1 MYAQFLKSGA
11 LSLALLLASGTAQS
25 VFAQHHHGGGGHGD
39 GDHGGGDHHGDH
51 HGGDHWGHGDH
62 GGGGHYG
69 GSHHDHHGGGYSF
82 GGSGFSLSIGN
93 GYNGFQYSS
102 GPQYGNSYYNSYPS
116 YGYSNYGS
124 GYGYGGSS
132 VYVTPQYVTP
142 RSVTPQYITSP
153 QNYASP
159 SIEYRTPSVQPST
172 RSYIPP
178 QDSGQRTN
186 LPSVS
191 FGGRAHLPELANAV
205 ADRAN
210 QLCLAL
216 HDSYLGNPQ
225 FKEVY
230 RDTYSLITRAQ
241 QFVPPNGATDTQSQL
256 ASLTEMNAIL
266 SQATPVIE
274 SWTPARGASS
284 SATSHLNSVQ
294 VALKLLS
301 IDAGWSENQVSRT
314 PAALESVPSRLRVA
328 PAPEA
333 LPSDNEPTPLDPL
346 PAP

>member
-1 MYAQFLKSGA
+1 MYAQFLKSGV
-11 LSLALLLASGTAQS
+11 LSLALLLASGTEQS
-25 VFAQHHHGGGGHGD
+25 VFAQHHHDGGGHD
-39 GDHGGGDHHGDH
+39 GGGHD
-51 HGGDHWGHGDH
+51 GGGH

-69 GSHHDHHGGGYSF
+69 GSHHSHHGGGYSL

-102 GPQYGNSYYNSYPS
+102 GPQYGNSVYNSYPS

-142 RSVTPQYITSP
+142 TYVTPRYITSP
-153 QNYASP
+153 PNFSSS
-159 SIEYRTPSVQPST
+159 SIEYRTPNVQPSS
-172 RSYIPP
+172 RVYIPP
-178 QDSGQRTN
+178 RDSGQRTN

-191 FGGRAHLPELANAV
+191 FGGRAHIPELASAV

-210 QLCLAL
+210 QLCLTL

-230 RDTYSLITRAQ
+230 RDTYSLITQAQ
-241 QFVPPNGATDTQSQL
+241 QLAQPDVAADSPVMLAT
-256 ASLTEMNAIL
+256 LTDMNAIL

-274 SWTPARGASS
+274 SWTPARGATA
-284 SATSHLNSVQ
+284 SASSHLNSVQ

-301 IDAGWSENQVSRT
+301 VDAGWSENQVARS
-314 PAALESVPSRLRVA
+314 PAAVEAAPAPIRVA
-328 PAPEA
+328 PAPDS
-333 LPSDNEPTPLDPL
+333 LPSENEPTPLDPL

>member
-11 LSLALLLASGTAQS
+11 LSLALLLASGTAQY

-39 GDHGGGDHHGDH
+39 GDHGGGDHW
-51 HGGDHWGHGDH
+51 GGGGGGHY
-62 GGGGHYG
+62 GGGHYG
-69 GSHHDHHGGGYSF
+69 GSHHDHHGGGYSL

-142 RSVTPQYITSP
+142 TYVTPRYITAPPSYP
-153 QNYASP
+153 SP
-159 SIEYRTPSVQPST
+159 SIVYQTPSVQPSS
-172 RSYIPP
+172 RVYIPP
-178 QDSGQRTN
+178 QNSGQRTN
-186 LPSVS
+186 LPGVS
-191 FGGRAHLPELANAV
+191 FGGRAHIPELASAV

-210 QLCLAL
+210 QLCLVL
-216 HDSYLGNPQ
+216 HDSYLGNSH

-230 RDTYSLITRAQ
+230 RDVYSLITRAGQ
-241 QFVPPNGATDTQSQL
+241 LVPPNGATDSQTQL
-256 ASLTEMNAIL
+256 AILSDMNAIL
-266 SQATPVIE
+266 TQATPVIE
-274 SWTPARGASS
+274 SWTPASGASA
-284 SATSHLNSVQ
+284 SATSQLSSVKA
-294 VALKLLS
+294 ALQLLS
-301 IDAGWSENQVSRT
+301 IDAGWNENQVSSP
-314 PAALESVPSRLRVA
+314 PATSQSAPSPLRVA

-333 LPSDNEPTPLDPL
+333 VPSTNEPTPLDPL

>member
-1 MYAQFLKSGA
+1 MYAQFLKSGV
-11 LSLALLLASGTAQS
+11 LSLALLLANGTAQS
-25 VFAQHHHGGGGHGD
+25 VFAQHHHGGSG
-39 GDHGGGDHHGDH
+39 HGGGGHIG
-51 HGGDHWGHGDH
+51 HGGGGY
-62 GGGGHYG
+62 GGGHYG
-69 GSHHDHHGGGYSF
+69 GSHHYHNGGGYSL

-142 RSVTPQYITSP
+142 TYVTPRYITAPPSAP
-153 QNYASP
+153 ST

-178 QDSGQRTN
+178 QDSGPQTN

-191 FGGRAHLPELANAV
+191 FGGRAHIPELASAV

-241 QFVPPNGATDTQSQL
+241 QFVPSNGATDTQSQL

-266 SQATPVIE
+266 AQATPVIE
-274 SWTPARGASS
+274 SWTPARGASA
-284 SATSHLNSVQ
+284 SATSHLNSLQ

-314 PAALESVPSRLRVA
+314 PAALESAPAPFRVA
-328 PAPEA
+328 PAPDS
-333 LPSDNEPTPLDPL
+333 LPSENEPTPLDPL
-346 PAP
+346 PTP